1 MRDYTRYRSLY
12 CAVCKSQGRQFGQLP
27 RLSVSYEATFLALFF
42 LSFREN
48 EKEAR
53 DEACI
58 ANPLVK
64 HPVAAP
70 DPLIDFASLVTA
82 ALVYGKG
89 QDDLEDGQWFRALP
103 QLALF
108 RKAAG
113 TLRKEAPE
121 LVDEIE
127 LALHELRAFERM
139 ELSLCPTGRDDVA
152 PEVSKLS
159 EKSQDHSD
167 FTDGGHETQP
177 SKSGWRMPGVDLS
190 EQVRKRAET
199 AAAYSG
205 RVLGAVMSE
214 TARHAEMPGEEL
226 AKLQG
231 IFQIMG
237 TALGEWIYFADALDD
252 ADKDAAKGRFNP
264 FMGLSAEARLALAE
278 QLMREREET
287 LDAHAAL
294 LPYFKDA
301 AIVQNVIC
309 EGLPRERARLADKT
323 RASLKHEVQV

>member
-1 MRDYTRYRSLY
+1 MREYTRYRSLY
-12 CAVCKSQGRQFGQLP
+12 CAVCKSLGRQFGQLP
-27 RLSVSYEATFLALFF
+27 RLSVSYEAAFLALFF
-42 LSFREN
+42 LSFRED

-58 ANPLVK
+58 ANPLIK

-108 RKAAG
+108 RRAAG
-113 TLRKEAPE
+113 KLRKEAPG

-139 ELSLCPTGRDDVA
+139 ELSLCQGREDADSNPA
-152 PEVSKLS
+152 NE
-159 EKSQDHSD
+159 
-167 FTDGGHETQP
+167 
-177 SKSGWRMPGVDLS
+177 SGSALS

-199 AAAYSG
+199 AADYSG

-252 ADKDAAKGRFNP
+252 AEKDAAKGRFNP

-294 LPYFKDA
+294 LPYYKDA

-309 EGLPRERARLADKT
+309 EGLPRERARLVAKT
-323 RASLKHEVQV
+323 RDFIEA

>member
-1 MRDYTRYRSLY
+1 MFGYIKIYKPELLVRDYTRYRSLY
-12 CAVCKSQGRQFGQLP
+12 CAVCKSLGRQFGQLP

-70 DPLIDFASLVTA
+70 DSLIDFASLVTA

-113 TLRKEAPE
+113 TLRKKAPG

-139 ELSLCPTGRDDVA
+139 ELSLCQGRDAACAHPAD
-152 PEVSKLS
+152 KLG
-159 EKSQDHSD
+159 
-167 FTDGGHETQP
+167 TA
-177 SKSGWRMPGVDLS
+177 LS

-205 RVLGAVMSE
+205 RVLRAVMSE
-214 TARHAEMPGEEL
+214 TARRAELPGEEL

-231 IFQIMG
+231 IFEIMG

-252 ADKDAAKGRFNP
+252 AEKDAAKGRFNP
-264 FMGLSAEARLALAE
+264 FMGLSAKERLALAE
-278 QLMREREET
+278 QLMRKREET

-309 EGLPRERARLADKT
+309 EGLPRERARLAAKNE
-323 RASLKHEVQV
+323 SLIQA

>member
-1 MRDYTRYRSLY
+1 MREYTRYRSLY
-12 CAVCKSQGRQFGQLP
+12 CAVCKSLGRQFGQLP
-27 RLSVSYEATFLALFF
+27 RLSVSYEAAFLALFF
-42 LSFREN
+42 LSFRED

-58 ANPLVK
+58 ANPLIK

-108 RKAAG
+108 RRAADK
-113 TLRKEAPE
+113 LRKEAPG

-139 ELSLCPTGRDDVA
+139 ELSLCQGREDADSNPA
-152 PEVSKLS
+152 NE
-159 EKSQDHSD
+159 
-167 FTDGGHETQP
+167 
-177 SKSGWRMPGVDLS
+177 SGSALS

-199 AAAYSG
+199 AADYSG

-252 ADKDAAKGRFNP
+252 AEKDAAKGRFNP

-294 LPYFKDA
+294 LPYYKDA

-309 EGLPRERARLADKT
+309 EGLPRERARLVAKT
-323 RASLKHEVQV
+323 RDFIEA

>member
-12 CAVCKSQGRQFGQLP
+12 CAVCKSLGRQFGQLP

-139 ELSLCPTGRDDVA
+139 ELSLCPRREATDSNPA
-152 PEVSKLS
+152 NE
-159 EKSQDHSD
+159 SD
-167 FTDGGHETQP
+167 
-177 SKSGWRMPGVDLS
+177 SALS

-205 RVLGAVMSE
+205 RVLRAVMSE
-214 TARHAEMPGEEL
+214 TARHAGMPGEEL

-231 IFQIMG
+231 IFEIMG

-252 ADKDAAKGRFNP
+252 AEKDAAKGRFNP
-264 FMGLSAEARLALAE
+264 FMGLSAKERLALAE
-278 QLMREREET
+278 QLMRKREET

-294 LPYFKDA
+294 LPYYKDA

-309 EGLPRERARLADKT
+309 EGLPRERARLADKS
-323 RASLKHEVQV
+323 RAFLKHEVQV

>member
-12 CAVCKSQGRQFGQLP
+12 CAVCKSLGRQFGQLP

-42 LSFREN
+42 LSFRED

-139 ELSLCPTGRDDVA
+139 ELSLCQGREAADSNPA
-152 PEVSKLS
+152 NE
-159 EKSQDHSD
+159 SD
-167 FTDGGHETQP
+167 
-177 SKSGWRMPGVDLS
+177 SALS

-205 RVLGAVMSE
+205 RVLRAVMSE

-231 IFQIMG
+231 IFEIMG

-252 ADKDAAKGRFNP
+252 AEKDAAKGRFNP
-264 FMGLSAEARLALAE
+264 FMGLSAIERLALAE
-278 QLMREREET
+278 QLMRKREET

-309 EGLPRERARLADKT
+309 EGLPRERDRLAAKIE
-323 RASLKHEVQV
+323 SLIKA

>member
-1 MRDYTRYRSLY
+1 MREYTRYRSLY
-12 CAVCKSQGRQFGQLP
+12 CAVCKSLGRQFGQLP
-27 RLSVSYEATFLALFF
+27 RLSVSYEAAFLALFF
-42 LSFREN
+42 LSFRED

-58 ANPLVK
+58 ANPLIK

-108 RKAAG
+108 RRAADK
-113 TLRKEAPE
+113 LRKEAPG

-139 ELSLCPTGRDDVA
+139 ELSLCQER
-152 PEVSKLS
+152 
-159 EKSQDHSD
+159 
-167 FTDGGHETQP
+167 ETADSNP
-177 SKSGWRMPGVDLS
+177 ANESGTALS

-252 ADKDAAKGRFNP
+252 AKKDAAKGRFNP
-264 FMGLSAEARLALAE
+264 FMGLSAEAHLALAE

-294 LPYFKDA
+294 LPYYKDA

-309 EGLPRERARLADKT
+309 EGLPRERARLVAKT
-323 RASLKHEVQV
+323 RDFIEA

>member
-12 CAVCKSQGRQFGQLP
+12 CAVCKSLGRQFGQLP

-70 DPLIDFASLVTA
+70 DSLIDFASLVTA

-113 TLRKEAPE
+113 TLRKKAPE

-139 ELSLCPTGRDDVA
+139 ELSLCQGREAADSNPA
-152 PEVSKLS
+152 NE
-159 EKSQDHSD
+159 SD
-167 FTDGGHETQP
+167 
-177 SKSGWRMPGVDLS
+177 SALS

-205 RVLGAVMSE
+205 RVLRAVMSE
-214 TARHAEMPGEEL
+214 TARYAEMPGEEL

-231 IFQIMG
+231 IFEIMG

-252 ADKDAAKGRFNP
+252 AEKDAAKGRFNP
-264 FMGLSAEARLALAE
+264 FMGLSAIERLALAE
-278 QLMREREET
+278 QLMRKREET

>member
-1 MRDYTRYRSLY
+1 MREYTRYRSLY
-12 CAVCKSQGRQFGQLP
+12 CAVCKSLGRQFGQLP
-27 RLSVSYEATFLALFF
+27 RLSVSYEAAFLALFF
-42 LSFREN
+42 LSFRED

-58 ANPLVK
+58 ANPLIK

-108 RKAAG
+108 RRAADK
-113 TLRKEAPE
+113 LRKEAPG

-139 ELSLCPTGRDDVA
+139 ELSLCQER
-152 PEVSKLS
+152 
-159 EKSQDHSD
+159 
-167 FTDGGHETQP
+167 ETADSNP
-177 SKSGWRMPGVDLS
+177 ANESGTALS

-252 ADKDAAKGRFNP
+252 AKKDAAKRRFNP

-294 LPYFKDA
+294 LPYYKDA

-309 EGLPRERARLADKT
+309 EGLPRERARLVAKT
-323 RASLKHEVQV
+323 RDFIEA

>member
-12 CAVCKSQGRQFGQLP
+12 CAVCKSLGRQFGQLP

-42 LSFREN
+42 LSFRED

-108 RKAAG
+108 RKAAR

-139 ELSLCPTGRDDVA
+139 ELSLCQGREAADSNPA
-152 PEVSKLS
+152 NE
-159 EKSQDHSD
+159 SD
-167 FTDGGHETQP
+167 
-177 SKSGWRMPGVDLS
+177 SALS

-205 RVLGAVMSE
+205 RVLRAVMSE

-231 IFQIMG
+231 IFEIMG

-252 ADKDAAKGRFNP
+252 AEKDAAKGRFNP
-264 FMGLSAEARLALAE
+264 FMGLSAIERLALAE
-278 QLMREREET
+278 QLMRKREET

-309 EGLPRERARLADKT
+309 EGLPRERARLAAKNE
-323 RASLKHEVQV
+323 SLIQA

>member
-1 MRDYTRYRSLY
+1 MREYTRYRSLY
-12 CAVCKSQGRQFGQLP
+12 CAVCKSLGRQFGQLP
-27 RLSVSYEATFLALFF
+27 RLSVSYEAAFLALFF
-42 LSFREN
+42 LSFRED

-58 ANPLVK
+58 ANPLIK

-108 RKAAG
+108 RRAADK
-113 TLRKEAPE
+113 LRKEAPG

-139 ELSLCPTGRDDVA
+139 ELSLCQER
-152 PEVSKLS
+152 
-159 EKSQDHSD
+159 
-167 FTDGGHETQP
+167 ETADSNP
-177 SKSGWRMPGVDLS
+177 ANESGTALS

-214 TARHAEMPGEEL
+214 TARRAEVSGEWL

-231 IFQIMG
+231 IFEIMG

-252 ADKDAAKGRFNP
+252 AEKDAAKGRFNP

-294 LPYFKDA
+294 LPYYKDA

-309 EGLPRERARLADKT
+309 EGLPRERARLVAKT
-323 RASLKHEVQV
+323 RDFIEA

>member
-12 CAVCKSQGRQFGQLP
+12 CAVCKSLGRQFGQLP

-139 ELSLCPTGRDDVA
+139 ELSLCPRREATA
-152 PEVSKLS
+152 SNPANE
-159 EKSQDHSD
+159 SD
-167 FTDGGHETQP
+167 
-177 SKSGWRMPGVDLS
+177 SALS

-205 RVLGAVMSE
+205 RVLCAVMSE
-214 TARHAEMPGEEL
+214 TARRAEVSGEWL

-231 IFQIMG
+231 IFEIMG

-252 ADKDAAKGRFNP
+252 AEKDAAKGRFNP
-264 FMGLSAEARLALAE
+264 FMGLSAKERLALAE
-278 QLMREREET
+278 QLMRKREET

-294 LPYFKDA
+294 LPYFKDS

-309 EGLPRERARLADKT
+309 EGLPRERARLAAKNE
-323 RASLKHEVQV
+323 SLIKA

>member
-12 CAVCKSQGRQFGQLP
+12 CAVCKSLGRQFGQLP
-27 RLSVSYEATFLALFF
+27 RLSVSYEAAFLALFF

-139 ELSLCPTGRDDVA
+139 ELSLCQ
-152 PEVSKLS
+152 LS

-214 TARHAEMPGEEL
+214 TARHAEMPGEWVRLWENGSIL
-226 AKLQG
+226 PTPLMMQIKMPRRGAL
-231 IFQIMG
+231 IHLWAFQP
-237 TALGEWIYFADALDD
+237 
-252 ADKDAAKGRFNP
+252 KR
-264 FMGLSAEARLALAE
+264 
-278 QLMREREET
+278 
-287 LDAHAAL
+287 
-294 LPYFKDA
+294 
-301 AIVQNVIC
+301 V
-309 EGLPRERARLADKT
+309 
-323 RASLKHEVQV
+323 

>member
-1 MRDYTRYRSLY
+1 MFGYIKIYKPELLVRDYTRYRSLY
-12 CAVCKSQGRQFGQLP
+12 CAVCKSLGRQFGQLP

-139 ELSLCPTGRDDVA
+139 ELSLCQGREAADSNPA
-152 PEVSKLS
+152 NE
-159 EKSQDHSD
+159 SD
-167 FTDGGHETQP
+167 
-177 SKSGWRMPGVDLS
+177 SVLS
-190 EQVRKRAET
+190 EQVRKCAET

-205 RVLGAVMSE
+205 RVLRAVMSE

-231 IFQIMG
+231 IFEIMG

-252 ADKDAAKGRFNP
+252 AEKDAAKGRFNP
-264 FMGLSAEARLALAE
+264 FMGLSAIERLALAE
-278 QLMREREET
+278 QLMRKREET